1 MEGTDV
7 GDGEGDGVGFE
18 VTGGNS
24 DEAWDDIGVDGA
36 GEVPLLTDA
45 GDDLEKK

>member
-1 MEGTDV
+1 M
-7 GDGEGDGVGFE
+7 GDGEGDGVGFGVE

-24 DEAWDDIGVDGA
+24 DEVGDDIGVDGA
-36 GEVPLLTDA
+36 GEVPLLADA